1 MGPHGDERDDRQGR
15 YYSDAESRFH
25 LFAMYHIH
33 IYTIAIATEPCIE
46 PTVCE
51 EVAAAIM
58 LVLTTMLDLLLDG
71 ETAMGMK

>member
-1 MGPHGDERDDRQGR
+1 MTGR
-15 YYSDAESRFH
+15 GGICPDPAENRFH
-25 LFAMYHIH
+25 FCHFNFAMYH
-33 IYTIAIATEPCIE
+33 TIAIATEPCIE